1 MKTEYTPKE
10 PRSADAEPAMQDC
23 PRRLFLFA
31 PARSALRCSA
41 VTERTKLLTAK
52 PVLATNTDNQKDPMG
67 TDLNANL

>member
-23 PRRLFLFA
+23 ARRLFLFA
-31 PARSALRCSA
+31 TARSALRRST
-41 VTERTKLLTAK
+41 VTERTKPRTAK
-52 PVLATNTDNQKDPMG
+52 SVLDTNTDQRKNPMG